1 MKSHWSAEYS
11 RLLVL
16 AVVILVIGVLTQ
28 AWIVTILLGFF
39 AYIAWHFFQL
49 RKLERWLTKGFND
62 EDAPDGDG
70 IWEYIVQQIA
80 RRRRVEKSQKKRY
93 QQTFSRL
100 NEVIAALPYATIVL
114 DDNLDILWSNKIA
127 EKLLGIRVEKDRG
140 QRITNLIRNMDFIE
154 FINEVNDGENQRIE
168 LRSPADEKKMVML
181 RLIKFGKGEFLLIA
195 RDITERVE
203 LQRTRKLFV
212 ANASHEL
219 RTPLSVVSGYLEILE
234 QEPDTSQDVQ
244 DAVKNAM
251 VYTERMRSII
261 EDMLTL
267 AVLENRRLKPTEGE
281 CVNVDEKLKQFVSSL
296 AESGQLDQHKIMID
310 SDPDLMLF
318 GVDLEIDSVI
328 GNLIKNALKYTPAG
342 STIKTKWYKNELD
355 EACLVVS
362 DDGPGIPKEHLN
374 HITERFYRIDE
385 GRDRKN
391 GGTGLGLSIVK
402 HVIERHSG
410 EFLVES
416 KLGEGATFIAVFP
429 EKRVIKDPELICYHS

>member
-16 AVVILVIGVLTQ
+16 AVVILIVGVLTQ
-28 AWIVTILLGFF
+28 AWIITILLGFSV
-39 AYIAWHFFQL
+39 YIAWHFFQL
-49 RKLERWLTKGFND
+49 RKLERWLTGGFKD
-62 EDAPDGDG
+62 EDTPDGDG
-70 IWEYIVQQIA
+70 VWEYIVQQTA

-93 QQTFSRL
+93 QQSFTRL

-114 DDNLDILWSNKIA
+114 DNNLDILWSNKIA

-140 QRITNLIRNMDFIE
+140 QRITNLIRSLDFIE
-154 FINEVNDGENQRIE
+154 FINEVSDGENQRIE
-168 LRSPADEKKMVML
+168 LRSPTDEKKMLMV
-181 RLIKFGKGEFLLIA
+181 RLIPFGKGEFLLIA

-219 RTPLSVVSGYLEILE
+219 RTPLSVVSGYLELLE
-234 QEPDTSQDVQ
+234 QEPDISQDMQ

-251 VYTERMRSII
+251 IYTDRMRTII

-267 AVLENRRLKPTEGE
+267 AVLENRRLKSSEGE

-296 AESGQLDQHKIMID
+296 AESGQLDQHEILID

-342 STIKTKWYKNELD
+342 STIRTKWYKNELE
-355 EACLVVS
+355 EACLVVA
-362 DDGPGIPKEHLN
+362 DDGQGIPKEHLS

-402 HVIERHSG
+402 HVVERHSG
-410 EFLVES
+410 ELLVES

-429 EKRVIKDPELICYHS
+429 EKRIIKDLELMCYH